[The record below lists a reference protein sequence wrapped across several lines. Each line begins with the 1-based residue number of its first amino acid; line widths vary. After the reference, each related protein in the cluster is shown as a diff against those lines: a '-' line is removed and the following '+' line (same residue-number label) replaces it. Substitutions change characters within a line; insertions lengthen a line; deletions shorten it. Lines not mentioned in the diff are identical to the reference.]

1 MVKRT
6 KKPVEVVTPE
16 TEEVINMV
24 PTPEM
29 NYCDL
34 HIICQK
40 CGSDQTI
47 GKGLEGGLQL
57 VIVPKEDSFIQLTCD
72 KCDASLRLILVPAEA
87 PEVKEVTIT
96 SEETQI
102 NEDVPQENKQEESL

>member
-1 MVKRT
+1 MAKGR
-6 KKPVEVVTPE
+6 KKSVEVTAPE
-16 TEEVINMV
+16 TKEVINMI
-24 PTPEM
+24 PTPET

-57 VIVPKEDSFIQLTCD
+57 VIVPKDDSFIQLTCD
-72 KCDASLRLILVPAEA
+72 KCEASLRLILIPGEA
-87 PEVKEVTIT
+87 PETKEETLT
-96 SEETQI
+96 SEEPKI

>member
-1 MVKRT
+1 MAPR
-6 KKPVEVVTPE
+6 KKKSVEVTVPE
-16 TEEVINMV
+16 EKEVINMI

-29 NYCDL
+29 HFCDL

-72 KCDASLRLILVPAEA
+72 KCDASLRLILVPGEA
-87 PEVKEVTIT
+87 PEPTASVEIK
-96 SEETQI
+96 EETKI
-102 NEDVPQENKQEESL
+102 DEDVPQENKQEESL